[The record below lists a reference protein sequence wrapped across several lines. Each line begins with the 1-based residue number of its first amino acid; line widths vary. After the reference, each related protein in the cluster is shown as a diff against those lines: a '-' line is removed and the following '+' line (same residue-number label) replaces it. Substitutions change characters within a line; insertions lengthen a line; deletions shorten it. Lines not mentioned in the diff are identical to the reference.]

1 MKICV
6 TSTGTTMDAPVDPR
20 FGRCQYFMIVDPDTM
35 EYEAMP
41 NPSISASGG
50 AGIQAAQTVAGKG
63 VSAVATG
70 NVGPNATQ
78 TLGAAGIQIMTGARG
93 TVKDAIEQYK
103 SGELAQTEIPTAQ
116 AHSGMSTT
124 ASVGTGAGIGAG
136 TGAGIGAGTG
146 AGIGAGTGAGI
157 GAGTGAGIGT
167 GGGMGRGGGGGRGGG
182 RGMGRG
188 MGMGLRT
195 QIPPTPPVSPPPVQ
209 TKDEEI
215 QSLESQM
222 KAIKAKLDDLK
233 K

>member
-20 FGRCQYFMIVDPDTM
+20 FGRCQYFMIVDLDTM
-35 EYEAMP
+35 EYEAMS
-41 NPSISASGG
+41 NPSIGASGG

-63 VSAVATG
+63 VGAVATG

-103 SGELAQTEIPTAQ
+103 SGGLTQTEIPTAQ
-116 AHSGMSTT
+116 AHSGMSST
-124 ASVGTGAGIGAG
+124 ASVGTGAGTGAEMGAG
-136 TGAGIGAGTG
+136 M
-146 AGIGAGTGAGI
+146 
-157 GAGTGAGIGT
+157 GT
-167 GGGMGRGGGGGRGGG
+167 GGGMGRGGGGGGGRGGGG

-188 MGMGLRT
+188 MGVGVGA
-195 QIPPTPPVSPPPVQ
+195 QIPPTPSVSPPPVQ

-215 QSLESQM
+215 QSLEIQM
-222 KAIKAKLDDLK
+222 KAIKAKLDELNK
-233 K
+233 

>member
-6 TSTGTTMDAPVDPR
+6 TSTGTTMDASMDPR
-20 FGRCQYFMIVDPDTM
+20 FGRCQYFVIVDPETM

-41 NPSISASGG
+41 NPSVGASGG
-50 AGIQAAQTVAGKG
+50 AGIQAGQTVAGKG
-63 VSAVATG
+63 VSVVVTG

-78 TLGAAGIQIMTGARG
+78 TLGAAGIQIMTGASG

-103 SGELAQTEIPTAQ
+103 SGKLQQTETPTAQ
-116 AHSGMSTT
+116 AHTGMSSS
-124 ASVGTGAGIGAG
+124 ASTGAGVGVGAG
-136 TGAGIGAGTG
+136 MDVGAGMGA
-146 AGIGAGTGAGI
+146 
-157 GAGTGAGIGT
+157 

-188 MGMGLRT
+188 MGMGLGA
-195 QIPPTPPVSPPPVQ
+195 QIPPTPPVSSPPVQ
-209 TKDEEI
+209 TKEMEI
-215 QSLESQM
+215 QALESQM

>member
-20 FGRCQYFMIVDPDTM
+20 FGRCQYFMIVDLDTM
-35 EYEAMP
+35 EYEAMS
-41 NPSISASGG
+41 NPSIGASGG

-63 VSAVATG
+63 VGAVATG

-103 SGELAQTEIPTAQ
+103 SGGLTQTEIPTAQ
-116 AHSGMSTT
+116 AHSGMSSI
-124 ASVGTGAGIGAG
+124 ASVGTGAETSAG
-136 TGAGIGAGTG
+136 M
-146 AGIGAGTGAGI
+146 
-157 GAGTGAGIGT
+157 GT
-167 GGGMGRGGGGGRGGG
+167 GGGMGRGGGGGRGRGG
-182 RGMGRG
+182 GGGMGRG
-188 MGMGLRT
+188 MGVGLGA
-195 QIPPTPPVSPPPVQ
+195 QIPPTPPVSPPPAQ

-222 KAIKAKLDDLK
+222 KAIKAKLDELK